1 MNKHNYS
8 TVDYVFINLGTNDL
22 GRNHHNSDSDI
33 LESYDFMINSI
44 KAFNPNVKILLWL
57 PPTRALGAIG
67 TNKSSINASLRANQ
81 LFIDN
86 YGNRENEN
94 LFLVPVY
101 FNIDPYHDYNYQEVN
116 VSDRN
121 SKFKELKC
129 TDTVHPATEGYYK
142 IADVIYAWIKY
153 MAYLETH

>member
-1 MNKHNYS
+1 M
-8 TVDYVFINLGTNDL
+8 
-22 GRNHHNSDSDI
+22 
-33 LESYDFMINSI
+33 
-44 KAFNPNVKILLWL
+44 
-57 PPTRALGAIG
+57 IG
-67 TNKSSINASLRANQ
+67 TNKSAINYSLRANQ

-116 VSDRN
+116 VSERN
-121 SKFKELKC
+121 SKFTELKC
-129 TDTVHPATEGYYK
+129 KDTVHPATEGYYK